1 VVKTVM
7 QRSEAGWWCL
17 NRRVLPQHTDHAGV
31 MWHGAYLSWLEEAR
45 VEALARAGLHYSDL
59 SARGLE
65 LPVVGLRIDYR
76 QALLHG
82 DAVAIHSRV
91 LPREGVK
98 LSWQSRFL
106 RPDGA
111 LAAEACVDLVLVD
124 LSGGA
129 ARRRL
134 QRRLPQD
141 LEQALTI
148 LREGPADTEIQP

>member
-1 VVKTVM
+1 M

-31 MWHGAYLSWLEEAR
+31 MWHGAYLAWLEEAR

-98 LSWQSRFL
+98 LPWHSRFL

-111 LAAEACVDLVLVD
+111 LAAEACVELVLVD

-129 ARRRL
+129 SQRRL

-141 LEQALTI
+141 LEQALAI
-148 LREGPADTEIQP
+148 LRAGPPDTDVRP